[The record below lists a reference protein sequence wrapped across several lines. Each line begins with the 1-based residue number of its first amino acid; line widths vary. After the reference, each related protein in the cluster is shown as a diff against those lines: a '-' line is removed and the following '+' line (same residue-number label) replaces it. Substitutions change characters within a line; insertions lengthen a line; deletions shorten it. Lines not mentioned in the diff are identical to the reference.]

1 MVIVISSSRREAV
14 NVDLD
19 ALENLKMKIDLSSV
33 GKPALIGLAML
44 LVMVAVTAGRFAIDA
59 ATATEIPIERT
70 VAEDT
75 DSSSQVSSGSDS
87 SEVAQDHQV
96 IYVHVSGAV
105 RDSGLVEL
113 SSGARVADAIEA
125 AGGPNDDAFTDAV
138 NLARK
143 VEDGEHVH
151 LPSNAESERGLAV
164 SMETAGQALPGVETN
179 KVNINTAGEAELEEL
194 PGIGPSTAQKI
205 IADRDAN
212 GPYKSLDDLKRVPGI
227 GDKKYASLEDLI
239 CI

>member
-1 MVIVISSSRREAV
+1 M
-14 NVDLD
+14 DLD
-19 ALENLKMKIDLSSV
+19 ALENLKSKIDLSSV

-59 ATATEIPIERT
+59 ATATEIPLERT
-70 VAEDT
+70 VAEDV
-75 DSSSQVSSGSDS
+75 DSSPQASSGSES
-87 SEVAQDHQV
+87 SEVADDDQV

-113 SSGARVADAIEA
+113 SDGARVADAIEA
-125 AGGPNDDAFTDAV
+125 AGGPNDDACTDAV

-151 LPSNAESERGLAV
+151 LPSYEEAEQGFAAPAQAAAQD
-164 SMETAGQALPGVETN
+164 TAGTVSG
-179 KVNINTAGEAELEEL
+179 KVNINTASEAELEEL

-212 GPYKSLDDLKRVPGI
+212 GPYRSLEDLKRVPGI

-239 CI
+239 CL